1 MKPHHH
7 PALPAAAGIPR
18 ALAAVLFSLF
28 TLHLLLFAATAAAAD
43 SALPHLRR
51 QGAATQLIVD
61 GKPYLALAG
70 ELHNSSGTSRAYMAP
85 HWPRLA
91 AANLNT
97 VLAAVPWDVV
107 EPAEGVFDFSMV
119 DHLVADARE
128 HGLRLVLLWFGSW
141 KNGLSHYAP
150 AWVKADT
157 ARFPRART
165 AQGTLEILSVFSE
178 AARDADARAYAALL
192 RHLRETDTRRTV
204 IMMQVQNEAGLHAD
218 SRDRS
223 ALADAAWAQPVPA
236 ALLDHLQ
243 KNRDRLA
250 PSLHALWRDAGF
262 KTAGAWADVFGSGPA
277 AEEAFMAWHYAR
289 YVDRVAAA
297 GKREHALP
305 AFVNAWIV
313 QPSDELPGEYP
324 TGGPQARVLDLWRAA
339 APSIDIF
346 TPDIYLPNFTQVCA
360 EYARPGAPFF
370 VPESFAG
377 ETGAAN
383 AFVAIGRFGALG
395 YSPFGIESRLDEKN
409 IAADPLAR
417 AYAILKQLAPQ
428 ILEQQA
434 RGNIAAVSLDPQN
447 PSERVRLGGYD
458 LKLALFTGWRAKGVP
473 ERAYGLVLATG
484 PDEFLAVGANL
495 QITFATGPAGN
506 DTAGLAQVEEGVFDV
521 SGKWIPG
528 RRLNGD
534 EIMLD
539 YDLGAQAA
547 ARQTGTGLRFSSP
560 QPVILRAKLYRFPQA
575 K

>member
-1 MKPHHH
+1 MKPST
-7 PALPAAAGIPR
+7 PLPRPSTLAAGILSLPAVIFLL
-18 ALAAVLFSLF
+18 ALLQPFSPPA
-28 TLHLLLFAATAAAAD
+28 FAAE
-43 SALPHLRR
+43 LPRLEKR
-51 QGAATQLIVD
+51 GLATQLIVD
-61 GKPYLALAG
+61 GQPFLALAG
-70 ELHNSSGTSRAYMAP
+70 ELHNSSSTSRAYMAP

-91 AANLNT
+91 AAHLNT
-97 VLAAVPWDVV
+97 VLAAVPWDVI
-107 EPAEGVFDFSMV
+107 EPAEGRFDFTLV
-119 DHLVADARE
+119 DHLVADARA
-128 HGLRLVLLWFGSW
+128 HDLRLVLLWFGSW

-178 AARDADARAYAALL
+178 ANRDADARAYAALL
-192 RHLRETDTRRTV
+192 RHLRETDGDRHTV
-204 IMMQVQNEAGLHAD
+204 IMMQVQNEVGLHAD
-218 SRDRS
+218 ARDRS

-236 ALLDHLQ
+236 ALLDHLRQ
-243 KNRDRLA
+243 NRETLA
-250 PSLHALWRDAGF
+250 PSLRALWRDAGF
-262 KTAGAWADVFGSGPA
+262 KTAGTWAEVFGHSPA
-277 AEEAFMAWHYAR
+277 AGEAFMAWHYAR
-289 YVDRVAAA
+289 YIDHVTAA

-324 TGGPQARVLDLWRAA
+324 SGGPQAHVLDLWRAA
-339 APSIDIF
+339 APRIDMF
-346 TPDIYLPNFTQVCA
+346 TPDIYLPGFTQICA
-360 EYARPGAPFF
+360 EYTRPGAPFF

-383 AFVAIGRFGALG
+383 AFVTIGRFGGLG
-395 YSPFGIESRLDEKN
+395 YSPFGIDSRLDEN
-409 IAADPLAR
+409 NLAGDPLVR
-417 AYAILKQLAPQ
+417 AYALLKQLAPQ
-428 ILEQQA
+428 ILAQQT

-447 PSERVRLGGYD
+447 PSERIKLGGYD
-458 LKLALFTGWRAKGVP
+458 LKAALFTGWRAKGVP
-473 ERAYGLVLATG
+473 ERAYGLILATG

-495 QITFATGPAGN
+495 QVTFATDPAGD
-506 DTAGLAQVEEGVFDV
+506 DTVGLAQVEEGVFDT

-560 QPVILRAKLYRFPQA
+560 HPVILRAKLYRFPQA